1 MQFFNWK
8 GIRDAVGRSTIK
20 RACRNYGIKRW
31 PCNKKH
37 KRNPTLFDTHPPNDS
52 QQNLHPLTSSKL
64 PLSDT
69 FVHQNVPQTSTRY
82 PTGQAEAKNVIIK
95 VRFEDDTIKLELCP
109 LSGMEKL
116 LNEVAI
122 RLSLK
127 VGGFKLKYLD
137 EDGDDIL
144 LACDADL
151 QLYLHSLEKT
161 CIKLFVHLIH
171 K

>member
-1 MQFFNWK
+1 M
-8 GIRDAVGRSTIK
+8 
-20 RACRNYGIKRW
+20 
-31 PCNKKH
+31 
-37 KRNPTLFDTHPPNDS
+37 
-52 QQNLHPLTSSKL
+52 HPLTSSKL
-64 PLSDT
+64 PLSDAI
-69 FVHQNVPQTSTRY
+69 VHQNVPQTITG
-82 PTGQAEAKNVIIK
+82 GQAEAKNVTIK
-95 VRFEDDTIKLELCP
+95 VKFEDDTIKLEFCP

-137 EDGDDIL
+137 EDDDNIL

-151 QLYLHSLEKT
+151 QLYLKSLEKT